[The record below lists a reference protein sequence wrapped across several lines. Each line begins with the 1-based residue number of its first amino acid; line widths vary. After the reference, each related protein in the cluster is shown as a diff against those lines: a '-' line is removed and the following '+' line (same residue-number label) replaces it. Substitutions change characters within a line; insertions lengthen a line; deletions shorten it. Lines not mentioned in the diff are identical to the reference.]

1 MARSA
6 RSGKLE
12 NRTSRFNQEEGK
24 RHSVTIGKGLI
35 LVYRR
40 GPQSSTWT
48 AKALTADAR
57 YILRALGQADDRVDA
72 NGADV
77 LDFYQAQVAA
87 RAFAD
92 ELKLAGG
99 IIAKPV
105 TMSEATESYMAW
117 YKDHRKAVKETEAT
131 IHAHILPSL
140 GKALLADLKAP
151 SIRDWHHKLATKP
164 ARKRTRKGTRQQ
176 YQEKPDTDDG
186 KRARKSTAN
195 RILTVL
201 KAILNKAFENN
212 LIRDNT
218 EWRKVKP
225 FENADEPIIRF
236 LTEAE
241 ATRLINASRPG
252 FRLLVRGALF
262 TGTRY
267 NELASLQVNHFNPEA
282 RSIYIQPSKSGKPH
296 HVPLSA
302 DGLAFFSEIT
312 TGKTG
317 AEFVFTKQDGTP
329 WGKNHQVRPLK
340 EACKQAKIEPEITF
354 HDLRHTYASLLA
366 NRGAD
371 LLTISKL
378 LGHADTRITA
388 RHYAHLC
395 DKVLANAVN
404 TLLPG
409 FGYEQDKKV
418 KAIR

>member
-12 NRTSRFNQEEGK
+12 NRTGRLKLAEGK

-48 AKALTADAR
+48 AKALTADER
-57 YILRALGQADDRVDA
+57 YTLHTLGQADDRVEA
-72 NGADV
+72 NSVDI
-77 LDFYQAQVAA
+77 LNFYQAQEKA

-92 ELKLAGG
+92 ELKLDGG
-99 IIAKPV
+99 IVAKPV
-105 TMSEATESYMAW
+105 TVRDAAEKYMTW
-117 YKDHRKAVKETEAT
+117 FRDHRKTAKETET
-131 IHAHILPSL
+131 TVQAHIIPTF
-140 GKALLADLKAP
+140 GDVLLKNLKAP
-151 SIRDWHHKLATKP
+151 AIRDWHHKLATKP

-186 KRARKSTAN
+186 KRARKSSAN

-241 ATRLINASRPG
+241 ATRLINTCRPD
-252 FRLLVRGALF
+252 FRLLVHGALF
-262 TGTRY
+262 TGARY
-267 NELASLQVNHFNPEA
+267 NELASLQVNHFNPDA
-282 RSIYIQPSKSGKPH
+282 RSIYIQPSKSGKPRH
-296 HVPLSA
+296 IPLSA
-302 DGLAFFSEIT
+302 DGLAFLSEIT

-317 AEFVFTKQDGTP
+317 AEFIFTKQGGTP

-340 EACKQAKIEPEITF
+340 EACKKAKIEPEITF

-378 LGHADTRITA
+378 LGHADTRITG

-409 FGYEQDKKV
+409 FGYEQDKKIR
-418 KAIR
+418 AIR